1 MKIRPETTLFT
12 VPFGSHLY
20 GTNGPTSDIDVK
32 AVCLPALEDLLLN
45 KKLTNRKVK
54 PSGDDGKVLPGE
66 TVAGEGKEA
75 DLQQSVER
83 INQSLTASNQ
93 GIEFSVDAD
102 SERVIVK
109 VVDRETREVLRQMP
123 TQEAL
128 DIAKALDRTQGL
140 LIRQEA

>member
-1 MKIRPETTLFT
+1 MDIRPLPTT
-12 VPFGSHLY
+12 PKQ
-20 GTNGPTSDIDVK
+20 TSSPIEREATSASPSVGK
-32 AVCLPALEDLLLN
+32 AA
-45 KKLTNRKVK
+45 TI
-54 PSGDDGKVLPGE
+54 GALPGE